1 MKRYLMLITSLAV
14 LVAVLAVGLLFAYV
28 QVAERPS
35 NARNWSRDQRVVPHA
50 VFGGHSVTIHNVRNF
65 VYRTATDYDERRDTR
80 TYDLDRIEK
89 AWFIVE
95 RFGAEPVTA
104 PGIAHTFMT
113 FAIGGEYVAVSIE
126 IRKEEGERFSPIKG
140 LLRQYELM
148 YVIAD
153 ERDVIGLRTNIRRDP
168 VYMYPV
174 TATPEQLRKLFVD
187 MLLRAN
193 RLESK
198 PEFYNTLTNN
208 CTTSIVDHVNTIAP
222 LVPFSYRIVLPA
234 FSDELAYDLGLIPG
248 GRPFEAVR
256 AAHRI
261 DLAAQKHPIDEQ
273 FSIRIRQGAGSSE
286 SASPSAITLA
296 TATPATPVIK
306 SDSTSS
312 SNSTRATRTDTK

>member
-1 MKRYLMLITSLAV
+1 MKRALMLITSLAV

-28 QVAERPS
+28 HVAERPS
-35 NARNWSRDQRVVPHA
+35 NARNWAPDQRVLPHA
-50 VFGGHSVTIHNVRNF
+50 VFGGNSVTIHNVRNF
-65 VYRTATDYDERRDTR
+65 VYRTASDYDERRETR
-80 TYDLDRIEK
+80 TYDLNKLDK

-113 FAIGGEYVAVSIE
+113 FGFGGDHVAVSIE
-126 IRKEEGERFSPIKG
+126 IRKEEGERFSALQG

-193 RLESK
+193 SIERK

-222 LVPFSYRIVLPA
+222 LIPFSYRIVLPA
-234 FSDELAYDLGLIPG
+234 FSDELAYDLGLIPAD
-248 GRPFEAVR
+248 RPFDAVR

-261 DLAAQKHPIDEQ
+261 DLEAQKHPVDDGYSQ
-273 FSIRIRQGAGSSE
+273 RIRQAFSVPNPSSRI
-286 SASPSAITLA
+286 SPTITS
-296 TATPATPVIK
+296 K
-306 SDSTSS
+306 
-312 SNSTRATRTDTK
+312 